1 MVTIFFEVY
10 FALLGHFV
18 FFCRATAGCVGQF
31 LSAVDTWSSN
41 KFFLKTSR
49 FGCGYKLSFLSG
61 AGFDNRKTMT
71 FHDFDVTIQDRRIK
85 TL

>member
-1 MVTIFFEVY
+1 MVTKFFEVY
-10 FALLGHFV
+10 FALLGNFV
-18 FFCRATAGCVGQF
+18 FFCRATVGGAGQF

-41 KFFLKTSR
+41 NFFLKISS

>member
-1 MVTIFFEVY
+1 MVTKFFEVY
-10 FALLGHFV
+10 FALLGNFV
-18 FFCRATAGCVGQF
+18 FFCRATGGGAGQF
-31 LSAVDTWSSN
+31 LSAIDTWSS
-41 KFFLKTSR
+41 KICFLKTSS

-71 FHDFDVTIQDRRIK
+71 FHDFDVTIQDRRMK